1 MRNFLKNEDIICA
14 KKNCL
19 EPKIA
24 RRQLRR
30 HIILRIIIITI
41 SSFSKLHLFL
51 CTYIL
56 ALAES
61 ASFWPKSSANLILK

>member
-1 MRNFLKNEDIICA
+1 MRTLLVR

-30 HIILRIIIITI
+30 HILRIIII

-51 CTYIL
+51 RTIL
-56 ALAES
+56 ALADFK
-61 ASFWPKSSANLILK
+61 AMVSFGGLRIRKRVC